1 MGRKLQFMSGFAALL
16 CMFLLWVAPVKADE
30 DGLYIAGVKVTY
42 ENCNDLSVIDGVT
55 VASGGEFKYAPSTNT
70 LTMKDVTVNVGDD
83 KNAILNRIRGTL
95 LTIVVSGTN
104 RLQSTNLSALYV
116 TYYTSIDGDGTLI
129 AVRGSDGDASAVYV
143 DDMSLFVENITLEA
157 SGACGIRGRKSR
169 SCGLSL
175 SNTTITAKGEKGA
188 IVDFDGLSM
197 SGCIY
202 IYPMTARHVRGSVL
216 YMADAQWKT
225 ATEVKIVPGEAYD
238 LYIGGAQVTSANCN
252 DLSVID
258 GVTVASGGEFKY
270 DSSTKTL
277 TMKDVTVNV
286 GDDKNAILNSMRET
300 PPDYLSLKIAVSGT
314 NRLQSTNLS
323 ALCVTYSTSIDGDG
337 TLIAVRGSDGD
348 ASAIFVGYTSLMVSN
363 ITLEASGAY
372 GIKGRKD
379 SYLNLTNTTITA
391 KGKKGAIVDFYNF
404 SMSGC
409 IYIYPMTARHV
420 RGSVLYMA
428 DAQWKT
434 ATEVK
439 IVPGEAYDLY
449 IGGAQVTSANCN
461 DLSVIDGVT
470 VASGGEF
477 KYDPTTKTLTM
488 KDVTV
493 EVVSLKTAIYSNV
506 DGLKINVSGT
516 NKLYAVEEVL
526 YVDQS
531 MSIQG
536 NGTLSVN
543 AKGGGALYIY
553 SDSKL
558 TISDI
563 TLDISTKRESTIYG
577 YGKVDLINATVTMKT
592 EEGDVT
598 SSARITLKDCAIVS
612 PAGGHFASGYVLDRE
627 GNRVKEV
634 TIKPSVTYAL
644 WINDTQVTSLNCN
657 DLSIIGGVTVAPGG
671 EFKYDPSTST
681 LTMKD
686 VTVDKEI
693 LSKLRE
699 NGRKSPKIVVSGT
712 NKLEC
717 LRMDDHACML
727 IEGSGTL
734 ITKKIVVDWSS
745 TLTISDIILNT
756 GCMDGSSDS
765 ILILKN
771 ATVTASNSDGAII
784 EFGRVRLEGCEIV
797 TPEGGWYSENRQ
809 ALVNKAGELATRVE
823 IKPVVA
829 YDLFIAGNQ
838 VTEHNWNDLSGIKGV
853 TVAPGGALEYNPS
866 SKTLTMKDVTV
877 KVGDGKTPIE
887 NVGVDGL
894 KIVVSG
900 TNKLEVTNYSAMW
913 VKSATSIE
921 GDGTLTAESD
931 NGEYGDY
938 AMRVSN
944 TILTISDIT
953 LKVTGRRGI
962 GGYDDSR
969 GTLVLKNATVTA
981 KGKLGAF
988 TNLAAFTTEG
998 CAIVAPDGCAFDA
1011 TKHAVVD
1018 EKGNPAGIVKIE
1030 KRETPPLPSASFAI
1044 NPTTLAEVSAT
1055 GGAQS
1060 VALTSNKGWT
1070 LALEPTTTDWVTP
1083 SATSGTGDATIT
1095 FDVAK
1100 NEIAEPRT
1108 VTITITQAE
1117 TNKTLSLTLTQMAKG
1132 AVNVPLTGLA
1142 FTQTE
1147 LPIRVGG
1154 TTSLAAFLQFQP
1166 ANATNKNVTWAVTE
1180 GEASLEVD
1188 ATGKITATQ
1197 TPGVAVVTATS
1208 VDGGH
1213 TATCTVNV
1221 IAGDVPVSS
1230 ISLSPTTV
1238 NLAVGATQQL
1248 TVSVKPTTA
1257 THKSA
1262 MWSVTSGTG
1271 VVTVDGSGKVT
1282 AVATGSAVV
1291 TATVG
1296 GKTATCSITVT
1307 PATAVENP
1315 ALATLSVSPNP
1326 FTTQLR
1332 IANPEGLEARY
1343 EVVTLSGKVV
1353 RSGVLT
1359 SETTIVGTET
1369 LPAGLYFVRLSAQNG
1384 AQRVVKVV
1392 CY

>member
-1 MGRKLQFMSGFAALL
+1 MSGFAALL

-55 VASGGEFKYAPSTNT
+55 VASGGEFKYDPSTNT

-83 KNAILNRIRGTL
+83 ENAILNRMRGTSL
-95 LTIVVSGTN
+95 KIAVSGTN

-157 SGACGIRGRKSR
+157 SGACGIRGRESR

-300 PPDYLSLKIAVSGT
+300 PPDYLSLKIAVAGT

-712 NKLEC
+712 NKLLKSLEVGN
-717 LRMDDHACML
+717 HTL

-734 ITKKIVVDWSS
+734 IAKGIYAEGSI
-745 TLTISDIILNT
+745 LTISDIILNT
-756 GCMDGSSDS
+756 GWMSGSSGS

-771 ATVTASNSDGAII
+771 ATVTASDSDGAITG
-784 EFGRVRLEGCEIV
+784 FGRVRLEGCEIV
-797 TPEGGWYSENRQ
+797 TPEGGWYSESRQ
-809 ALVNKAGELATRVE
+809 VLVDKAGKPATTVE

-838 VTEHNWNDLSGIKGV
+838 VTEHNWDDLSRIGGV
-853 TVAPGGALEYNPS
+853 TVALGGALEYNPS

-877 KVGDGKTPIE
+877 KVGEDKTPIE

-900 TNKLEVTNYSAMW
+900 TNKLEAINHAAMW
-913 VKSATSIE
+913 VNSATSIE

-931 NGEYGDY
+931 NSDHGDY

-962 GGYDDSR
+962 GEYDESEGL

-981 KGKLGAF
+981 KGKFGAF

-1044 NPTTLAEVSAT
+1044 NPTTLAEVPAT

-1100 NEIAEPRT
+1100 NEIAEPRM

-1117 TNKTLSLTLTQMAKG
+1117 TNKTLSLPLTQMAKG

-1197 TPGVAVVTATS
+1197 TPGAAVVTVTS

-1307 PATAVENP
+1307 PATAVEDP

-1343 EVVTLSGKVV
+1343 EVVTLSGEVV

-1369 LPAGLYFVRLSAQNG
+1369 FPAGLYFVRLSVQNG

>member
-1 MGRKLQFMSGFAALL
+1 MGRKLQFISGFAALL
-16 CMFLLWVAPVKADE
+16 CMFLLWTAPVKADE
-30 DGLYIAGVKVTY
+30 DGLYIAGVKVTN
-42 ENCNDLSVIDGVT
+42 ENCKDLSVIDGVT
-55 VASGGEFKYAPSTNT
+55 VASGGEFKYDPSTNT

-83 KNAILNRIRGTL
+83 KNAILNRMYITHSDNRL
-95 LTIVVSGTN
+95 EIAVSGTN
-104 RLQSTNLSALYV
+104 RLQSTNLSALSI
-116 TYYTSIDGDGTLI
+116 TSLAMSIDGDGTLI
-129 AVRGSDGDASAVYV
+129 AVSGSDGNASAVYA
-143 DDMSLFVENITLEA
+143 DTWLRIGNITLEA
-157 SGACGIRGRKSR
+157 SGAYGIVGS
-169 SCGLSL
+169 SSSYLDL
-175 SNTTITAKGEKGA
+175 INTTITAKGEKGA
-188 IVDFDGLSM
+188 IVNFKSLDM
-197 SGCIY
+197 YGCIY
-202 IYPMTARHVRGSVL
+202 IYPMTARYVKIYGSVN
-216 YMADAQWKT
+216 DVVDVQGKT

-238 LYIGGAQVTSANCN
+238 LRIGGAQVTSANCN

-258 GVTVASGGEFKY
+258 SVTVAPGG
-270 DSSTKTL
+270 
-277 TMKDVTVNV
+277 V
-286 GDDKNAILNSMRET
+286 
-300 PPDYLSLKIAVSGT
+300 
-314 NRLQSTNLS
+314 
-323 ALCVTYSTSIDGDG
+323 C
-337 TLIAVRGSDGD
+337 
-348 ASAIFVGYTSLMVSN
+348 
-363 ITLEASGAY
+363 
-372 GIKGRKD
+372 
-379 SYLNLTNTTITA
+379 
-391 KGKKGAIVDFYNF
+391 
-404 SMSGC
+404 
-409 IYIYPMTARHV
+409 
-420 RGSVLYMA
+420 
-428 DAQWKT
+428 
-434 ATEVK
+434 
-439 IVPGEAYDLY
+439 
-449 IGGAQVTSANCN
+449 
-461 DLSVIDGVT
+461 
-470 VASGGEF
+470 

-493 EVVSLKTAIYSNV
+493 TMNRWPGGAPASATAITNAV
-506 DGLKINVSGT
+506 DGLKIDVSGT
-516 NKLYAVEEVL
+516 NKLYACEDVL
-526 YVDQS
+526 YVTKPT
-531 MSIQG
+531 SIQG

-543 AKGGGALYIY
+543 AKGDDALCIGE
-553 SDSKL
+553 L

-563 TLDISTKRESTIYG
+563 TLDISAKRRSAVG
-577 YGKVDLINATVTMKT
+577 GDLILKNATVTVKS
-592 EEGDVT
+592 EEGDVIGD
-598 SSARITLKDCAIVS
+598 ARITLKDCAVVS
-612 PAGGHFASGYVLDRE
+612 PAGGHVSGSGYVLDRE

-634 TIKPSVTYAL
+634 TIKPAVVYAL
-644 WINDTQVTSLNCN
+644 WIADVPVTSLNCN
-657 DLSIIGGVTVAPGG
+657 DLSIMGGVTVAPGG
-671 EFKYDPSTST
+671 EFKYDPSTQT

-686 VTVDKEI
+686 VTVDKDI

-699 NGRKSPKIVVSGT
+699 YGYGGKSPKIVVSGT
-712 NKLEC
+712 NKLEH
-717 LRMDDHACML
+717 LSMHDYASML
-727 IEGSGTL
+727 IEGRGTL
-734 ITKKIVVDWSS
+734 ITKSIAVLGSD
-745 TLTISDIILNT
+745 LTISDIILNT
-756 GCMDGSSDS
+756 GRMYGSV
-765 ILILKN
+765 LILKN
-771 ATVTASNSDGAII
+771 ATVTASDSDGAITG
-784 EFGRVRLEGCEIV
+784 FGTVRFEGCEIV
-797 TPEGGWYSENRQ
+797 TPEGGWYSESRNT
-809 ALVNKAGELATRVE
+809 LVNKAGELATRVE

-838 VTEHNWNDLSGIKGV
+838 VTEHNWDDLSRIKGV
-853 TVAPGGALEYNPS
+853 TVTPGGALEYNPS

-877 KVGDGKTPIE
+877 KVGKGKTSID

-900 TNKLEVTNYSAMW
+900 TNKLEAINYPALW

-938 AMRVSN
+938 AMEVGN

-953 LKVTGRRGI
+953 LKVTGKYGI
-962 GGYDDSR
+962 GRHDYYSEGL

-988 TNLAAFTTEG
+988 TGLAAFTTEG

-1018 EKGNPAGIVKIE
+1018 EKGNAAGIVKIE

-1044 NPTTLAEVSAT
+1044 NPTTLAEVPAA

-1083 SATSGTGDATIT
+1083 SVTSGTGDATIT

-1197 TPGVAVVTATS
+1197 TPGAAVVTATS

-1307 PATAVENP
+1307 PATAVEDP

-1343 EVVTLSGKVV
+1343 EVVTLSGEVV

-1369 LPAGLYFVRLSAQNG
+1369 LPAGLYFVRLSVQNG

>member
-16 CMFLLWVAPVKADE
+16 CMFLLWTAPVKADE
-30 DGLYIAGVKVTY
+30 DGLYIAGVKVTN
-42 ENCNDLSVIDGVT
+42 ENCKDLSVIDGVT
-55 VASGGEFKYAPSTNT
+55 VASGGEFKYDSSTNT

-83 KNAILNRIRGTL
+83 KNAILNRMHITHSDYRL
-95 LTIVVSGTN
+95 RIEVSGTN
-104 RLQSTNLSALYV
+104 RLQSTNLSALSI
-116 TYYTSIDGDGTLI
+116 TSLAMSIDGDGTLI
-129 AVRGSDGDASAVYV
+129 AVSGSDGNASAVYA
-143 DDMSLFVENITLEA
+143 DTWLRIGNITLEA
-157 SGACGIRGRKSR
+157 SGAYGIVGS
-169 SCGLSL
+169 SSSYLDL
-175 SNTTITAKGEKGA
+175 INTTITAKGEKGA
-188 IVDFDGLSM
+188 IVNFKSLDM
-197 SGCIY
+197 YGCIY
-202 IYPMTARHVRGSVL
+202 IYPMTARYVKIYGSVN
-216 YMADAQWKT
+216 DVVDVQGKT

-238 LYIGGAQVTSANCN
+238 LRIGGAQVTSANCK

-258 GVTVASGGEFKY
+258 SVTVAPGG
-270 DSSTKTL
+270 
-277 TMKDVTVNV
+277 V
-286 GDDKNAILNSMRET
+286 
-300 PPDYLSLKIAVSGT
+300 
-314 NRLQSTNLS
+314 
-323 ALCVTYSTSIDGDG
+323 C
-337 TLIAVRGSDGD
+337 
-348 ASAIFVGYTSLMVSN
+348 
-363 ITLEASGAY
+363 
-372 GIKGRKD
+372 
-379 SYLNLTNTTITA
+379 
-391 KGKKGAIVDFYNF
+391 
-404 SMSGC
+404 
-409 IYIYPMTARHV
+409 
-420 RGSVLYMA
+420 
-428 DAQWKT
+428 
-434 ATEVK
+434 
-439 IVPGEAYDLY
+439 
-449 IGGAQVTSANCN
+449 
-461 DLSVIDGVT
+461 
-470 VASGGEF
+470 

-493 EVVSLKTAIYSNV
+493 TMNRWPGGTPASATAITSAV
-506 DGLKINVSGT
+506 DGLKIDVSGT
-516 NKLYAVEEVL
+516 NKLYACEDVL
-526 YVDQS
+526 YVAKPT
-531 MSIQG
+531 SIQG
-536 NGTLSVN
+536 NGTFSVN
-543 AKGGGALYIY
+543 AKSSNALSIG
-553 SDSKL
+553 KL

-563 TLDISTKRESTIYG
+563 TLDISTKRSPAIG
-577 YGKVDLINATVTMKT
+577 GRGDVDLLNATVTIKT
-592 EEGDVT
+592 EEENLKCDT
-598 SSARITLKDCAIVS
+598 KITLWYCAIAS
-612 PAGGHFASGYVLDRE
+612 PAGGHFSDGYVFDKE
-627 GNRVKEV
+627 GNSVKEV
-634 TIKPSVTYAL
+634 TIKPAATYNL
-644 WINDTQVTSLNCN
+644 WLDHIQVTSFNCN
-657 DLSIIGGVTVAPGG
+657 DLSIISGVTVAQGG
-671 EFKYDPSTST
+671 EFKYDPSTNT

-686 VTVDKEI
+686 VTVDRKI
-693 LSKLRE
+693 LSKLSGNVE
-699 NGRKSPKIVVSGT
+699 KPVKIVVAGT
-712 NKLEC
+712 NKLLKSLNMQE
-717 LRMDDHACML
+717 RML
-727 IEGSGTL
+727 IEGRGTL
-734 ITKKIVVDWSS
+734 IAEDIGIYYYS
-745 TLTISDIILNT
+745 TLTISGIILKT
-756 GCMDGSSDS
+756 GGLYSDGGF
-765 ILILKN
+765 LILKN
-771 ATVTASNSDGAII
+771 ATVTGSNSYSVIKGF
-784 EFGRVRLEGCEIV
+784 ERVRLEGCEIV
-797 TPEGGWYSENRQ
+797 TPEGGWYSESGKV
-809 ALVNKAGELATRVE
+809 LVDKAGKSATTVE

-838 VTEHNWNDLSGIKGV
+838 VTEHNWDDLSGIKGV
-853 TVAPGGALEYNPS
+853 TVAPGGAFEYNPS

-877 KVGDGKTPIE
+877 KTGEYKTPIE
-887 NVGVDGL
+887 NIGVDGL

-900 TNKLEVTNYSAMW
+900 TNKLKATNRAAMW

-921 GDGTLTAESD
+921 GDGILTAESD
-931 NGEYGDY
+931 NGDYGSD
-938 AMRVSN
+938 AMRVDN
-944 TILTISDIT
+944 TTLTISDIT
-953 LKVTGRRGI
+953 LKVTGKYGI
-962 GGYDDSR
+962 GGYDYSRR

-988 TNLAAFTTEG
+988 TDLAAFTTEG

-1018 EKGNPAGIVKIE
+1018 ENGNAAGIVKIE

-1044 NPTTLAEVSAT
+1044 NPTTLAEVPAT

-1132 AVNVPLTGLA
+1132 TVNVPLTGLA

-1197 TPGVAVVTATS
+1197 TPGAAVVTVTS

-1238 NLAVGATQQL
+1238 TLAVGATQQL

-1307 PATAVENP
+1307 PATAVEDP

-1326 FTTQLR
+1326 FTTQLQ

-1369 LPAGLYFVRLSAQNG
+1369 FPAGLYFVRLSVQNG